1 MEFSNFNDCMPYFKS
16 FRFSDYSQT
25 INDYRGFKIDIHR
38 ILNSKFVEDGV
49 YILINDVNTHVL
61 RKDASIKNAEVIAKL
76 YVDDVLVPQIESLTL
91 PNEVKDNEIEEI
103 SSEK

>member
-38 ILNSKFVEDGV
+38 ILNSKFAEDGV

>member
-1 MEFSNFNDCMPYFKS
+1 M
-16 FRFSDYSQT
+16 QA
-25 INDYRGFKIDIHR
+25 
-38 ILNSKFVEDGV
+38 L
-49 YILINDVNTHVL
+49 
-61 RKDASIKNAEVIAKL
+61 KNAEVIAKL